1 MIQMLG
7 RKCEQL
13 EKMEN
18 EYSIVFDEP
27 ARSRYYLKI
36 VKHIEYELDAL
47 EKRV

>member
-1 MIQMLG
+1 MIQMG
-7 RKCEQL
+7 SRKWSNW
-13 EKMEN
+13 KRWEN
-18 EYSIVFDEP
+18 ECSIVLGEP